1 MLHLLDGTTRPAVR
15 TGNNAAWSC
24 PCGREAPLI
33 AALQIGGRG
42 SFTCPDCTRHY
53 QVIGSRV
60 DGRGE
65 QAGVPVRVEE
75 RETARDDNAAAADG
89 FAEGYAIGSAVGD
102 AVFGGDD
109 SGESTIVTGG
119 ASESSPRTVEIM
131 NQIRNKVAE
140 AGGDVFIVAS
150 VAPYEMQAE
159 AYRCGLS
166 DGPQPFEIVETPA

>member
-1 MLHLLDGTTRPAVR
+1 MVR
-15 TGNNAAWSC
+15 EITD
-24 PCGREAPLI
+24 P
-33 AALQIGGRG
+33 
-42 SFTCPDCTRHY
+42 T
-53 QVIGSRV
+53 V
-60 DGRGE
+60 RGE
-65 QAGVPVRVEE
+65 CEFLGVV
-75 RETARDDNAAAADG
+75 TARDNNAAAADG

-109 SGESTIVTGG
+109 SDESTIVTGG

-166 DGPQPFEIVETPA
+166 HGPEPFEIVETPA